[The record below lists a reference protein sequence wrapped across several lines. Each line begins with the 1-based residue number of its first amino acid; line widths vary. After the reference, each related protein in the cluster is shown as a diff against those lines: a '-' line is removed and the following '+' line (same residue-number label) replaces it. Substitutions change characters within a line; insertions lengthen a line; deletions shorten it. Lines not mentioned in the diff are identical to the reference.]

1 MNQNL
6 KRGGAWL
13 GVVVGITLIVPATA
27 WSADR
32 MVIGEMFTQ
41 QS

>member
-1 MNQNL
+1 MHLNL
-6 KRGGAWL
+6 RRGGVFL
-13 GVVVGITLIVPATA
+13 GVVLGMTLIWPATA

-32 MVIGEMFTQ
+32 MVIGEMFTA